1 MIVEKKFNNIRCDA
15 CGQLLDEENWWDGKD
30 VFDTMLDETGWLTL
44 GDRHYCENCWEWD
57 DNDHIVTKDGRRVDG
72 KTRRE
77 EPRFNYLEL
86 SEDMTLTQ
94 IKQEIIKGRALY
106 AHMCGTLYK
115 NILYDDICKAEA
127 WLEHLALERRYTS
140 EAACYEAFV
149 RYGLFIRLYDLVEGR
164 QFMFIQ
170 TYNN

>member
-1 MIVEKKFNNIRCDA
+1 MIVEKKFKNVRCDA
-15 CGQLLDEENWWDGKD
+15 CGALLDEENWWDGED
-30 VFDTMLDETGWLTL
+30 VISEMLDETGWLTL
-44 GDRHYCENCWEWD
+44 GDRHYCENCWQYD
-57 DNDHIVTKDGRRVDG
+57 DNDDIVTDDGRRWDG

-115 NILYDDICKAEA
+115 NILYDDIHKAEA

-164 QFMFIQ
+164 QFKFIQ